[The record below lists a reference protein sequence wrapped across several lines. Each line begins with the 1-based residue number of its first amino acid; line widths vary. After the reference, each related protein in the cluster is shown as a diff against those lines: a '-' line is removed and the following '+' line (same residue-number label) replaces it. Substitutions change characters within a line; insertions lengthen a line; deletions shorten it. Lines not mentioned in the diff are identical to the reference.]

1 MSKHATQTMPNQ
13 TTESPADHL
22 LDVDDLSDDELA
34 EVISAAEELKRAHHA
49 GEPHAVLPNQSLA
62 MLFEKPSTR
71 TRVSF
76 ETGMTQLGGH
86 AVYLGPDTTHLDHGE
101 PVADTARA
109 LSRYVDAVMARVF
122 DHDALESMAAHAS
135 VPVVNGLSDDAH
147 PCQTLAD
154 LLTIYEEFGGF
165 EDVSVAWVGDGNNVA
180 QSFAVGAA
188 MAGLDL
194 TMATPEGYE
203 PDESV
208 LARAAERGSAP
219 EVLHDPE
226 AAVEDA
232 DVVYTDVWVSMGQED
247 EREAKLGD
255 FDGFQVNDDLL
266 AAAPDA
272 DVMHCLPAHRGE
284 EITGEVLESDRA
296 LVWQQAENR
305 MHTQK
310 ALLTHLL
317 GATTQL

>member
-1 MSKHATQTMPNQ
+1 VFS
-13 TTESPADHL
+13 TT
-22 LDVDDLSDDELA
+22 
-34 EVISAAEELKRAHHA
+34 EELKQAHHQ
-49 GEPHAVLPNQSLA
+49 GEPHPLLPNQSLA

-109 LSRYVDAVMARVF
+109 LSQYVDAVMARVF
-122 DHDALESMAAHAS
+122 DHEKLAEMAAHAS
-135 VPVVNGLSDDAH
+135 VPVINGLSDEAH

-154 LLTIYEEFGGF
+154 LFSIYEEFDGF

-194 TMATPEGYE
+194 TIATPEGHE

-208 LARAAERGSAP
+208 LARAAERGPAP
-219 EVLHDPE
+219 EVVRDPE
-226 AAVEDA
+226 TAVEDA
-232 DVVYTDVWVSMGQED
+232 DVVYTDVWVSMGEED

-255 FDGFQVNDDLL
+255 FEGFQVNEDLL
-266 AAAPDA
+266 ATAPEA
-272 DVMHCLPAHRGE
+272 TIMHCLPAHRGE
-284 EITGEVLESDRA
+284 EITGEVLESEQA
-296 LVWQQAENR
+296 LVWEQAQNR

-310 ALLTHLL
+310 ALLAHLL
-317 GATTQL
+317 GAE

>member
-1 MSKHATQTMPNQ
+1 MSNDATQTTPKS
-13 TTESPADHL
+13 TLEPPADRF

-34 EVISAAEELKRAHHA
+34 AVFSKTEEFKQAHGR

-86 AVYLGPDTTHLDHGE
+86 AVFLGPDSTHLDHGE
-101 PVADTARA
+101 PIADTARA

-122 DHDALESMAAHAS
+122 DHDALEAMADFAT
-135 VPVVNGLSDDAH
+135 VPVVNGLSDAAH

-154 LLTIYEEFGGF
+154 LFTIYEEFGGF
-165 EDVSVAWVGDGNNVA
+165 DDVRVAWVGDGNNVA

-194 TMATPEGYE
+194 TMATPEEYE
-203 PDESV
+203 PAEDV
-208 LARAAERGSAP
+208 LTRADDRGGAP
-219 EVLHDPE
+219 EVVNDPE
-226 AAVEDA
+226 AAVEGA

-247 EREAKLGD
+247 ERAEKLGD
-255 FDGFQVNDDLL
+255 FEGFQVNDDLL
-266 AAAPDA
+266 ESAPEAA
-272 DVMHCLPAHRGE
+272 VMHCLPAHRGE
-284 EITGEVLESDRA
+284 EITGDVLESEQA
-296 LVWQQAENR
+296 IVWEQAENR

-310 ALLTHLL
+310 ALLAHLL
-317 GATTQL
+317 GVE

>member
-1 MSKHATQTMPNQ
+1 MSQNATR
-13 TTESPADHL
+13 TTTDSTVESPASHF
-22 LDVDDLSDDELA
+22 LDVDDLADDDLA
-34 EVISAAEELKRAHHA
+34 AVFSTAEELKEAHHA
-49 GEPHAVLPNQSLA
+49 GEPHAHLPNRSLA

-101 PVADTARA
+101 PVADTART

-122 DHDALESMAAHAS
+122 DHDALEAMAASSS
-135 VPVVNGLSDDAH
+135 VPVINGLSDDAH

-154 LLTIYEEFGGF
+154 LFTIYERFGGF

-194 TMATPEGYE
+194 TMATPEGYGPGE
-203 PDESV
+203 DV
-208 LARAAERGSAP
+208 LERAAEHGSAP
-219 EVLHDPE
+219 EVVHDPK
-226 AAVEDA
+226 AAVEGA

-247 EREAKLGD
+247 ERESKLGD

-266 AAAPDA
+266 AAAPEA

-284 EITGEVLESDRA
+284 EIAGEVLEGEQA
-296 LVWQQAENR
+296 VVWQQAENR

-310 ALLTHLL
+310 ALLAHLL
-317 GATTQL
+317 GTE

>member
-1 MSKHATQTMPNQ
+1 MSKHATES
-13 TTESPADHL
+13 TTDVTDHNTEPPANHFL
-22 LDVDDLSDDELA
+22 QIDDLSADELA
-34 EVISAAEELKRAHHA
+34 ELVSTAAELKRAHHA
-49 GEPHAVLPNQSLA
+49 GESHAVLPNQSLA

-122 DHDALESMAAHAS
+122 DHGALEAMAEYAT
-135 VPVVNGLSDDAH
+135 VPVINGLSDAAH

-154 LLTIYEEFGGF
+154 LLTVYEQFGGF
-165 EDVSVAWVGDGNNVA
+165 EDVTVAWVGDGNNVG

-188 MAGLDL
+188 MAGVDL
-194 TMATPEGYE
+194 TMATPEGYG
-203 PDESV
+203 PDEDV
-208 LARAAERGSAP
+208 LARADASGQVP
-219 EVLHDPE
+219 EVVHDPE
-226 AAVEDA
+226 AAVEGA

-247 EREAKLGD
+247 EREAKLDD
-255 FDGFQVNDDLL
+255 FAGFQVNDDLL
-266 AAAPDA
+266 AAAPEA
-272 DVMHCLPAHRGE
+272 SVMHCLPAHRGE
-284 EITGEVLESDRA
+284 EITGDVLESDRSM
-296 LVWQQAENR
+296 VWEQAENR

-317 GATTQL
+317 GEK

>member
-1 MSKHATQTMPNQ
+1 MSNNTTQSAADAADPTA
-13 TTESPADHL
+13 ESPASHFL
-22 LDVDDLSDDELA
+22 TVDDVSADELA
-34 EVISAAEELKRAHHA
+34 EILSTAGELKVAHHA
-49 GEPHAVLPNQSLA
+49 GKPHAVLPDRTLA

-86 AVYLGPDTTHLDHGE
+86 AVYLGPDTTHLEHGE

-122 DHDALESMAAHAS
+122 DHGALEEMAAHAT

-154 LLTIYEEFGGF
+154 LFTIYERFDGF

-180 QSFAVGAA
+180 RSFAVGAA
-188 MAGLDL
+188 MVGLDL
-194 TMATPEGYE
+194 TMATPEGYGPGE
-203 PDESV
+203 DV
-208 LARAAERGSAP
+208 LARADAQGGAP
-219 EVLHDPE
+219 DVVRDPA
-226 AAVEDA
+226 AAVEGA

-255 FDGFQVNDDLL
+255 FEGFQVNDDLL

-284 EITGEVLESDRA
+284 EITDEMLESDRA
-296 LVWQQAENR
+296 VVWDQAENR

-317 GATTQL
+317 DAE

>member
-1 MSKHATQTMPNQ
+1 MSNYA
-13 TTESPADHL
+13 TESTTTSTAESPVSHV
-22 LDVDDLSDDELA
+22 LDVDDLSDDDLA
-34 EVISAAEELKRAHHA
+34 DVFSTAGDLKAAHRE
-49 GEPHAVLPNQSLA
+49 GDPHAVLPNQTLA

-122 DHDALESMAAHAS
+122 DHGALESMATHAT
-135 VPVVNGLSDDAH
+135 VPVINGLSDDAH

-154 LLTIYEEFGGF
+154 LFTIYERFDGF

-180 QSFAVGAA
+180 QSFAIGTA

-203 PDESV
+203 PDEDV
-208 LARAAERGSAP
+208 LERADERGSAP
-219 EVLHDPE
+219 EVVNDPE
-226 AAVEDA
+226 TAVEGA
-232 DVVYTDVWVSMGQED
+232 DVVYTDVWVSMGEED

-266 AAAPDA
+266 AAAPEA

-284 EITGEVLESDRA
+284 EITGDVLESDRA
-296 LVWQQAENR
+296 VVWQQAENR

-317 GATTQL
+317 GAQ